1 MSALSSSS
9 NEETESDTE
18 SDSPIP
24 RSKKHKWCTKK
35 KDKKSV
41 AVPEDEWKAVM
52 MFMQ

>member
-24 RSKKHKWCTKK
+24 HSKKHKWHTK